1 MRAKLSH
8 ERWSMLPENRLA
20 QDQAAI
26 FAVIDR
32 FYSAALN
39 PDLWPSAFDAYARIT
54 GGVGTALFSPDR
66 PDLDAAYASASLT
79 DTVSQ
84 YALNWH
90 AICPRT
96 RVGLN
101 PAMSDRLWG
110 DEEVFSETQVRQS
123 QFHQDF
129 LRSHGLGSHFSLTS
143 LQIVPGSTF
152 FLVSQR
158 SISAGG
164 ATTEERRAA
173 DVLSSHAVRA
183 LQVYRGLQRPSVSRD
198 LLADVLAHLP
208 SGVVVTDAHGMV
220 VFMNRSAEIL
230 NGDGLRVERGQLLA
244 SMPREQA
251 KLSHLIAAALAPG
264 ASPTDIRPVGLQRP
278 SLKKPLLLRAIP
290 IRARSDQ
297 PLPRILLGLDLVLVT
312 ISDPERAYQDDFLGA
327 LETFGLTRSEAA
339 VAAMLGAGSSPDEIA
354 ETRQVSVSTIRT
366 HIRSI
371 YGKLE
376 ITRQGELAKIILA
389 LKAPL

>member
-1 MRAKLSH
+1 MAR
-8 ERWSMLPENRLA
+8 
-20 QDQAAI
+20 DQAAI
-26 FAVIDR
+26 SAVIDR
-32 FYSAALN
+32 FYGAALN
-39 PDLWPSAFDAYARIT
+39 PELWPSAFDAYAGIT
-54 GGVGTALFSPDR
+54 GGVGAALFSPDR
-66 PDLDAAYASASLT
+66 PDLDVAYASATLT

-84 YALNWH
+84 YGLSWH
-90 AICPRT
+90 TICPRT

-110 DEEVFSETQVRQS
+110 DEEVFSEAQVRQS

-164 ATTEERRAA
+164 ATADERRAA

-198 LLADVLAHLP
+198 LMADVLAHLP
-208 SGVVVTDAHGMV
+208 SGVVVTDAHGTV
-220 VFMNRSAEIL
+220 VFMNRSAEAL
-230 NGDGLRVERGQLLA
+230 NGDGLRVDRGQLLA
-244 SMPREQA
+244 SLPRDQA
-251 KLSHLIAAALAPG
+251 KLSQLIAAALAPST
-264 ASPTDIRPVGLQRP
+264 SPADVRPIGLQRP

-297 PLPRILLGLDLVLVT
+297 PLPRLLLGLDLVLIT
-312 ISDPERAYQDDFLGA
+312 ISDPESAYQDNSLAA

-354 ETRQVSVSTIRT
+354 EARKVSVSTVRT

-371 YGKLE
+371 YSKLQ